1 MLPSSSSAIGSP
13 KLPLRT
19 AYVRAALAL
28 IVAGA
33 TRLRARSVV
42 TDAMI
47 ENNITYLLVHEMSQ
61 AQKLGVLGVSG
72 ILLFDSRVNTAADPT
87 DPLVRGEI
95 DIKFRWEEYPNLHE
109 RYLAVEAKKLR
120 GKGHSLADKYVTGG
134 VADFVSAK
142 YSRGHDHGIML
153 GYIVVPPTAAAIAKV
168 ATVMNKRRSTTGEQS
183 PFATDSSL
191 CSHPE
196 THRSVHQQT
205 GTSAPI
211 TLVHLFLDFC

>member
-1 MLPSSSSAIGSP
+1 LLPSPNSAIGSP
-13 KLPLRT
+13 QLPLRR

-42 TDAMI
+42 TNATS
-47 ENNITYLLVHEMSQ
+47 ENNITYQLVHEMSQ
-61 AQKLGVLGVSG
+61 AQKSG
-72 ILLFDSRVNTAADPT
+72 ISAALLFDSRVNTSADPN

-95 DIKFRWEEYPNLHE
+95 DIKFRWEEYPNVHE
-109 RYLAVEAKKLR
+109 RYLAVEAKRLR
-120 GKGHSLADKYVTGG
+120 GKGHSLADKYVTEG

-153 GYIVVPPTAAAIAKV
+153 GYIVVAPAAAAIAKV
-168 ATVMNKRRSTTGEQS
+168 AAAMAKRRKTTGEQS
-183 PFATDSSL
+183 PFVYNLSL
-191 CSHPE
+191 CTHPD
-196 THRSVHQQT
+196 THQSVHQQA
-205 GTSAPI
+205 GTRAAI